1 MSEPDQVVYEGK
13 FIRVVRRDKWEYV
26 SRRNISGIVG
36 IIALTDDGKLLLVEQ
51 FRPPIGKNVIEIP
64 AGLAGD
70 VAGSE
75 HEELT
80 AAAQR
85 ELLEETG
92 YEASELHEVISGAS
106 SAGVCDEIITL
117 FVARGVTRTHEQAHG
132 DGSEK
137 ITLREIPLEEVQT
150 WIRQRVREGAAVD
163 LKVYAA
169 LFFAQQ
175 EISRRNLKS
184 SDS

>member
-1 MSEPDQVVYEGK
+1 MSESEQVLYEGK
-13 FIRVVRRDKWEYV
+13 FIRVVRRGNWEYV
-26 SRRNISGIVG
+26 TRRKVTGIVG
-36 IIALTDDGKLLLVEQ
+36 IIAVTDEGKLLLVEQ
-51 FRPPIGKNVIEIP
+51 YRPPIDKNVIEIP

-75 HEELT
+75 HEALA

-92 YEASELHEVISGAS
+92 YTAREMNEVGQGTS
-106 SAGVCDEIITL
+106 SAGICDEVTTL
-117 FVARGVTRTHEQAHG
+117 FVARGLERKERRDVHG

-137 ITLREIPLEEVQT
+137 ITLHEIVLNEAAAWVA
-150 WIRQRVREGAAVD
+150 QRVASGSQVD

-169 LFFAQQ
+169 LYFAQQ
-175 EISRRNLKS
+175 RR
-184 SDS
+184 D